1 MSIILPVSYGQL
13 FFWNFRQFSRDY
25 SSQTMHGSVEL
36 KMDKIKDIIDMYP
49 KKNRTYKSAHTLE
62 ES

>member
-1 MSIILPVSYGQL
+1 
-13 FFWNFRQFSRDY
+13 
-25 SSQTMHGSVEL
+25 MHGSVEL